1 MEANHCF
8 DYQKPDNH
16 PTWCDAGGLTTPILE
31 YNNCTAK
38 PDGCKGVSVTGGY
51 VYRGAHKAWDG
62 KYIFGDWSK
71 GFAEMDGQIFMGTKG
86 ADGKWSMEIAEV
98 TNLAELKG
106 LGQTQTGKLPYVLA
120 FAQDNAGE
128 VYALTSI
135 TTGPVGTLD
144 TIYKIVPAD

>member
-1 MEANHCF
+1 MMRCF

-16 PTWCDAGGLTTPILE
+16 PATCDKSGITPAIIE

-38 PDGCKGVSVTGGY
+38 PQGCKGISVTGGY
-51 VYRGAHKAWDG
+51 VYQGKDAGLKG

-71 GFAEMDGQIFMGTKG
+71 SFGEMDGQIFIASEKG
-86 ADGKWSMEIAEV
+86 GKWAMEVAEV
-98 TNLAELKG
+98 VGMK
-106 LGQTQTGKLPYVLA
+106 GKLPYVLA

-135 TTGPVGTLD
+135 TTGPNGSLD
-144 TIYKIVPAD
+144 TIYRIVSAK